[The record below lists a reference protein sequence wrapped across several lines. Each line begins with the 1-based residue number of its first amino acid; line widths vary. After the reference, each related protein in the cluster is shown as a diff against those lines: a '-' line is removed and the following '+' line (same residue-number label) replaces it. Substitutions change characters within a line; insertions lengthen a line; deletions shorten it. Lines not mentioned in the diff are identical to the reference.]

1 MFAASCSE
9 DVHTL
14 ALLVDEVNP
23 VFRIF
28 LLLAFVHNSFG
39 ACLCISVILRRR
51 AAALTLLGRCAILN
65 NSIFEYIC
73 FRRRRAMKTPQQ
85 LLQQPGLFR
94 QIYDMQMSI
103 GEEEPA

>member
-1 MFAASCSE
+1 MFAASCTE
-9 DVHTL
+9 DVPTL
-14 ALLVDEVNP
+14 ALLADEVNP

-39 ACLCISVILRRR
+39 ACLCISVILHRR
-51 AAALTLLGRCAILN
+51 AAALTLPGRCAILITVF
-65 NSIFEYIC
+65 S